1 VYESLRD
8 DNEYLRHEN
17 ESLIDMNELLN
28 DENESLKSE
37 VKSLSS
43 EIETLKDENELLRK
57 ENQETKIVIMTNKSL
72 EKEIISLKERFNKMK
87 TDFFKEMEKK
97 DKTIE
102 NMSLQEANVGN
113 LFFLMP
119 DRDIQKSLVASFSYL
134 IPRAAT

>member
-1 VYESLRD
+1 MYESLRD